1 MRLLLDTHILLW
13 GAVEPDRLSRVASSL
28 IESPDNEMVFSALS
42 IWEIAIKTGLGR
54 ADFRIDAGI
63 LRRGLFDN
71 GYAELAVTGAHAA
84 ALAGLPP
91 IHKDPFD
98 RMLVAQAIVEGF
110 TLLTSDP
117 TVAKYPGS
125 IRLV

>member
-13 GAVEPDRLSRVASSL
+13 SAIEPERLSRVASSL
-28 IESPDNEMVFSALS
+28 NESPDNEMVFSALS
-42 IWEIAIKTGLGR
+42 IWEIGIKTGLGR
-54 ADFRIDAGI
+54 ADSAMPHRS
-63 LRRGLFDN
+63 LFDN

-84 ALAGLPP
+84 PLAGLPP
-91 IHKDPFD
+91 IHKAPFD

-117 TVAKYPGS
+117 TVAEYPGS